1 MAAAGSLAGLLV
13 LARHRGNE
21 TMEARLAGQFRVER
35 RGEHISFA
43 NGYDPAI
50 VQARQDV
57 NVWSGSLDDRGA
69 DEHAVDRLVAEDGN
83 GQVEDRLAETP
94 TLDQLTHRRAFA
106 ARQDQAG
113 DIVEIARQAHR
124 NALHADHGE

>member
-1 MAAAGSLAGLLV
+1 MAATGSLAGLLV
-13 LARHRGNE
+13 LARHRGDE
-21 TMEARLAGQFRVER
+21 AMEARLAGQFRVER

-69 DEHAVDRLVAEDGN
+69 DEHAVDRLGAADGKC
-83 GQVEDRLAETP
+83 
-94 TLDQLTHRRAFA
+94 QLGPEPGEPAPEGGAPHR
-106 ARQDQAG
+106 
-113 DIVEIARQAHR
+113 
-124 NALHADHGE
+124 